1 MSDFNLVRSGMKQP
15 RKRDVCVPFSLQE
28 FKMDKK
34 RYMREAIK
42 EAEKALEKN
51 EVPIGAVVVFNDEII
66 GRGHN
71 CRENENSVVGHAEI
85 IAIEQACKTLSS
97 WKLDN
102 CSIFVTVEPCPMCAG
117 AIMQSRMANVYY
129 GAKDEKSGSFGS
141 VFDLTTIQGFA
152 HYPNIRK
159 QIMEKECSDLVQS
172 FFKNIRA
179 KQQKD

>member
-1 MSDFNLVRSGMKQP
+1 MKQP
-15 RKRDVCVPFSLQE
+15 RKRDVCVPFNLQE
-28 FKMDKK
+28 YKMDK
-34 RYMREAIK
+34 RHYMKEALK

-71 CRENENSVVGHAEI
+71 CRENEKSVAGHAEI
-85 IAIEQACKTLSS
+85 MAIEQACKTLGS

-117 AIMQSRMANVYY
+117 AIMQSRIANVYY
-129 GAKDEKSGSFGS
+129 GAADEKAGAFGS
-141 VFDLTTIQGFA
+141 VFDLTAIQGFS
-152 HYPNIRK
+152 HYPIVRK
-159 QIMEKECSDLVQS
+159 QIMEKECAQLIQS

-179 KQQKD
+179 KQQKEQLL